1 MINDIKQGYRIL
13 EARRA
18 RKNSSGAKSK
28 MSRALKTKLPRN
40 QRNRKI
46 KVCEKFDIK
55 VPNSNREALIM
66 DRMNNNMS
74 GFYNQGDLYI

>member
-1 MINDIKQGYRIL
+1 
-13 EARRA
+13 
-18 RKNSSGAKSK
+18 

-40 QRNRKI
+40 QWNRRI

-74 GFYNQGDLYI
+74 GLYNQGDLYI